1 MNIPGFNLPGFSF
14 QHPTAVEKTRKAL
27 TKALDA
33 LPTRQGRSTRE
44 RLRQP
49 LVRLGAGLAATAAVA
64 AAYRFGL
71 QPWHRTWGA
80 TDAEAAMSLPGDGL
94 VPKPAYQTTRA
105 VTIDTPPEAVWPWLV
120 QIGQGRAGFYSY
132 DWLENAFG
140 LEIQNAD
147 RVHPEWQN
155 LETGDTVRLAPA
167 DQYGG
172 RAEMRVVHFDPN
184 RALVFGPVVET
195 ADDLEAAARTGAGTW
210 AFVLNPAEHNRTR
223 LIVRTR
229 TRPWT
234 GSRIVF
240 RLYDPAHF
248 LMERKMLLGIKDRAE
263 AQPEP
268 SVEHAPPTNKETA
281 PAGRDA
287 RRKER
292 DRSTPNA

>member
-1 MNIPGFNLPGFSF
+1 MYIPGFSSRNQTP
-14 QHPTAVEKTRKAL
+14 VEKTREAL

-33 LPTRQGRSTRE
+33 LPIARGRSTRE
-44 RLRQP
+44 RLRKP
-49 LVRLGAGLAATAAVA
+49 LSRLGAGLAATAAA
-64 AAYRFGL
+64 AAIYRFGL

-80 TDAEAAMSLPGDGL
+80 TDAEAEMSLPGDGL

-105 VTIDTPPEAVWPWLV
+105 VTIDAPPEAVWPWLV

-140 LEIQNAD
+140 REIHNAD
-147 RVHPEWQN
+147 RVHPEWQD
-155 LETGDTVRLAPA
+155 LEAGDTVHLAPD

-172 RAEMRVVHFDPN
+172 RARMRVVHFDPN

-210 AFVLNPAEHNRTR
+210 AFVLTPVEPDRTR

-229 TRPWT
+229 SRHWT
-234 GSRIVF
+234 APRVAF

-248 LMERKMLLGIKDRAE
+248 LMERKMLLGIQERAE

-268 SVEHAPPTNKETA
+268 SVEHAPPTNEETA